1 MNTAH
6 SNMTFAAYE
15 ETPSPANNNAN
26 RNALASRAV
35 RRRLPDERA
44 SRTQRFTIAGHKG
57 YVTVSMFPDGGVGE
71 IFITMAKE
79 GSTVSG
85 LVNSFAQVVSVALQY
100 GVPLPVLCDK
110 FTGIR
115 FEPAG
120 FTGNPEIPIATSIMD
135 YIFRWL
141 RLRFIDKS
149 EAPSSA
155 LVIQPSPALP
165 INDDESS
172 ATGLAAIDDGPAC
185 KSCGSLTRRNGSC
198 FACNNCGATTGCG

>member
-1 MNTAH
+1 MNTTNSHAAL
-6 SNMTFAAYE
+6 AAYE
-15 ETPSPANNNAN
+15 ETPSPANDSTHK
-26 RNALASRAV
+26 ALASRAV

-44 SRTQRFTIAGHKG
+44 SRTQRFNIAGHKG
-57 YVTVSMFPDGGVGE
+57 YVTVGMFPDGGVGE

-85 LVNSFAQVVSVALQY
+85 LVNSFAQVVSIALQY
-100 GVPLPVLCDK
+100 GVPLPVLCDR

-120 FTGNPEIPIATSIMD
+120 FTGNQEIPIATSIMD

-149 EAPSSA
+149 EATSSTI
-155 LVIQPSPALP
+155 VIQPSLELP
-165 INDDESS
+165 IEDDESS
-172 ATGLAAIDDGPAC
+172 GSELAAVDDGPPC

-198 FACNNCGATTGCG
+198 FACVNCGATTGCG

>member
-1 MNTAH
+1 MNTTN
-6 SNMTFAAYE
+6 SNTALGACT
-15 ETPSPANNNAN
+15 ETNSPGNNNAN
-26 RNALASRAV
+26 KNSIPSLAV

-44 SRTQRFTIAGHKG
+44 SRTHRFNVAGNKG
-57 YVTVSMFPDGGVGE
+57 YVTVGVFSDGAVGE

-100 GVPLPVLCDK
+100 GVPLQVLCEK

-120 FTGNPEIPIATSIMD
+120 FTGNPEIPIATSITD

-149 EAPSSA
+149 EAASPT
-155 LVIQPSPALP
+155 LVIQPSLALP
-165 INDDESS
+165 MNDDESS
-172 ATGLAAIDDGPAC
+172 MSGLAAIDDGPAC

-198 FACNNCGATTGCG
+198 FACSNCGATTGCG